1 MNYFTVKGVTIER
14 EHQDFAQY
22 TTQAHCNWKQ
32 LLERQLESIEDK
44 ASQQF
49 IKGLTK
55 IRNFIED
62 IPHIPSL
69 SQFLQEHIGWQLW
82 PVKGLLKSEYFFY
95 LLSHRY
101 FPVATF
107 VRSGTDI
114 TYSPIPDLWHDIF
127 GHIPLLFFP
136 AYSNLIQ
143 YLSYQYIA
151 REDLKEAIT
160 RLYWYTIEAGVCDE
174 GGNRRIYGASQLS
187 SIEEINYAVSD
198 YPIVYPFDLE
208 KVIDCPV
215 KIDQLQHQ
223 IFEISS
229 LDYLNVIQYE
239 FDRYIQCHCYLTR
252 T

>member
-1 MNYFTVKGVTIER
+1 MSHLTIEGVKIER
-14 EHQDFAQY
+14 DTQNFAHY
-22 TTQAHCNWKQ
+22 PTQAYDNWKQ
-32 LLERQLESIEDK
+32 LLKKQLKSIEGK

-49 IKGLTK
+49 IEGLTK
-55 IRNFIED
+55 IITFIEG
-62 IPHIPSL
+62 IPHIANL
-69 SQFLQEHIGWQLW
+69 SQFLQEHTGWQLW
-82 PVKGLLKSEYFFY
+82 PVKGLLESESFFY

-107 VRSGTDI
+107 VRSGTDFN
-114 TYSPIPDLWHDIF
+114 YSPIPDLWHDIF

-136 AYSNLIQ
+136 AYSNLVE

-151 REDLKEAIT
+151 RQDLKEAIA

-174 GGNRRIYGASQLS
+174 GGNRRVYGASQLS
-187 SIEEINYAVSD
+187 SIEEIGYAVSD

-223 IFEISS
+223 IFEIPSF
-229 LDYLNVIQYE
+229 DYLSVIEYE
-239 FDRYIQCHCYLTR
+239 FDRYLQCSSLCR
-252 T
+252 